1 MTTPYTLLE
10 REAEQQVEDPED
22 PEIGSLVERI
32 TYNEMDDRCLRLYTM
47 TDHIDDIPD
56 SVKSSISPPYTISEH
71 PKDPYKDSSNIVHC
85 ADEVIQPQDIPTA
98 DIDGYIL
105 TDDQQNKIDKIKDAY
120 RNARLN
126 PDNQDPEYK
135 VEKRFKNGE
144 LYQLVIP
151 VGSDYSCDIHLAYI
165 SQMMDIA
172 DNIGIN
178 PHEMRTA
185 DLIHEGSPSNSRADI
200 KDIKLDEENEEENED
215 EEKEQEIKRIIYKS
229 CIIGVLIGL
238 AVAFLIFAV

>member
-1 MTTPYTLLE
+1 MTTHSLIE

-32 TYNEMDDRCLRLYTM
+32 TYNEMDDRCLRLYRM
-47 TDHIDDIPD
+47 KDHIPD
-56 SVKSSISPPYTISEH
+56 SVESSISPYAISNH
-71 PKDPYKDSSNIVHC
+71 PKDPYKDPANIVHY

-126 PDNQDPEYK
+126 PDNQDPKYK

-151 VGSDYSCDIHLAYI
+151 VGSDYSSDIHLAYR

-172 DNIGIN
+172 DNLCIN
-178 PHEMRTA
+178 PHEIRTA

-200 KDIKLDEENEEENED
+200 KDIQLADENEEENED